1 MMLRLLLAILV
12 GTLGGFLGGA
22 LGLGGAAF
30 MLPGLLLLGIVK
42 DYKTAVGTI
51 LLTILPPSTLLAV
64 IDYYKRDK
72 IDVKI
77 AVLLFISSF
86 LAAYGGAIINKKLN
100 ESTLEYIAS
109 FLFFLIS
116 VYYFYI
122 ARNGRI

>member
-1 MMLRLLLAILV
+1 MLRILLAILV
-12 GTLGGFLGGA
+12 GSLGGFIGGA
-22 LGLGGAAF
+22 LGLGASAL
-30 MLPGLLLLGIVK
+30 MLPGILLLGIIK

-51 LLTILPPSTLLAV
+51 LLAVLPPATLLAV

-72 IDVKI
+72 VDTKI
-77 AVLLFISSF
+77 ALILFITSF
-86 LAAYGGAIINKKLN
+86 LAAYGGAIINKKLS

-109 FLFFLIS
+109 FVFFLIA